1 MKRNYADSTKTTKYR
16 ALMVRLPEGKLG
28 CCITSAALRYAA
40 VFVIGIALLAGLPL
54 SNAGLAKT
62 TSPQTSGRVF
72 VCNTL
77 SNSVSAV
84 DAETGAVLATIPVGH
99 SPIRIVASH
108 DGGKVYTSNF
118 LSSSV
123 SVIDT
128 VNLVVTATIPVT
140 QMPQESDITI
150 DGTRLFVVHHH
161 EQVVSVIDLATNT
174 VIRVVPIGVPPA
186 DGKTATDIAFTPDGR
201 YALVPNYATN
211 VIDFI
216 DTTTYAVTAV
226 PTVAQ
231 PRRVAITPNGDRAFV
246 ANFLGNSVTA
256 VDAQQLSVLGTVP
269 AGEESRGI
277 AVNPKGNQVAVTNV
291 QDGTVT
297 FFDPN
302 TLAVM
307 GTIRAGNKPWNLIYN
322 AAGTEVIVSNSGS
335 DTVSVIDTATL
346 TVTKTVDCENGP
358 FFSVFNEDETK
369 LYVSCAGPLFPPFVP
384 GFLTIIDTATWT
396 VIGNTTLE
404 LQPFDETFVD
414 VVATPTPTPT
424 PTPSPSPSVSPSP
437 SPTPTPPDKAQN
449 LSTRVDVESATNVGI
464 GGFIISGTDPK
475 LVVIRAI
482 GPSLTD
488 FGVPGPLA
496 DPVLELH
503 DANQAVIATNDDW
516 RDNTPADQQL
526 LIDASL
532 DPTNNL
538 ESAMIKTLNPG
549 LYTAVVSGSN
559 GGTGVALIELYDLDD
574 PGAAGELA
582 NISTRGFVGTGPKVM
597 IGGLIVGPAGGL
609 DASVVV
615 RAIGP
620 SLADFGVTDPLIDPV
635 LELRDVNGALV
646 AMNDDWETDPPPD
659 NYSAEVTAAGLAPSN
674 QSESAIFANLTN
686 GLYTAIVSGKDGTIG
701 TGLIEV
707 YHVAAQ

>member
-1 MKRNYADSTKTTKYR
+1 
-16 ALMVRLPEGKLG
+16 VV
-28 CCITSAALRYAA
+28 
-40 VFVIGIALLAGLPL
+40 VFGIALLAALPH
-54 SNAGLAKT
+54 SSAGLANKAST
-62 TSPQTSGRVF
+62 QTAGRVF

-77 SNSVSAV
+77 SGSVSAV
-84 DAETGAVLATIPVGH
+84 DAESGAVLATIPVGR
-99 SPIRIVASH
+99 SPIRIVKSQ
-108 DGGKVYTSNF
+108 DGRKVYTSNF

-123 SVIDT
+123 SVIDA

-140 QMPQESDITI
+140 PLPQESDITI

-161 EQVVSVIDLATNT
+161 SQVVSVIDLATDT
-174 VIRVVPIGVPPA
+174 VIKVVPIGVPPA

-211 VIDFI
+211 VVDFI

-226 PTVAQ
+226 PTGAQ
-231 PRRVAITPNGDRAFV
+231 PRRVAITPNGESAFV
-246 ANFLGNSVTA
+246 ANFIGNSVTA
-256 VDAQQLSVLGTVP
+256 VDAQQLSVFGTVP
-269 AGEESRGI
+269 AGEEARGI
-277 AVNPKGNQVAVTNV
+277 AVSPKGDQVAVTNV
-291 QDGTVT
+291 RDGTVT

-307 GTIRAGNKPWNLIYN
+307 GTVRVGNKPWNLIYN
-322 AAGTEVIVSNSGS
+322 AAGTEVIISNSGN

-358 FFSVFNEDETK
+358 FFSVFNADETK

-384 GFLTIIDTATWT
+384 GFLTIIDTATWS

-404 LQPFDETFVD
+404 LQPFDMAFVD
-414 VVATPTPTPT
+414 VAAPT
-424 PTPSPSPSVSPSP
+424 PTPSPSPSAT
-437 SPTPTPPDKAQN
+437 PTPTPPVKAQN
-449 LSTRVDVESATNVGI
+449 LSTRVDVETGTNVGI
-464 GGFIISGTDPK
+464 GGFIISGTNPK

-488 FGVPGPLA
+488 FDVPGALA

-503 DANQAVIATNDDW
+503 DENQAIIATNDDW
-516 RDNTPADQQL
+516 MDNTPEDQQL
-526 LIDASL
+526 LVDASVA
-532 DPTNNL
+532 PTNNL
-538 ESAMIKTLNPG
+538 ESAMIKVLNPG

-574 PGAAGELA
+574 PGAAGELV

-597 IGGLIVGPAGGL
+597 IGGLIVGPEGGL

-620 SLADFGVTDPLIDPV
+620 SLVDFGVTDPLLDPV
-635 LELRDVNGALV
+635 LELRDVNGDLV
-646 AMNDDWETDPPPD
+646 AMNDDWATDPPPS
-659 NYSAEVTAAGLAPSN
+659 NYSDEVTAAGLAPSKA
-674 QSESAIFANLTN
+674 SESAIFANLTN
-686 GLYTAIVSGKDGTIG
+686 GLYTAIVSGKDATTG
-701 TGLIEV
+701 TGLIEI